1 MLLKHKST
9 IKDALSVHR
18 GVTRRVKWA
27 QSWVLLSPSYAKLY
41 CWVLLQPT
49 AGSVV
54 SVGLTWLDLQ
64 YAEPSIHAWADPFR
78 LFFPLGGKRDRSCSI
93 FEVRRRR
100 HLQKLMMEAS
110 VLCVCVREFVRVSE
124 SLLAGRPKAT
134 MGSNNGNSYGNC
146 RDLWLACL
154 SLSASSW
161 MIESQDSNSPQSWTQ
176 SSLSSH
182 LAC

>member
-110 VLCVCVREFVRVSE
+110 VLCVCVCVSLYVWARVCW
-124 SLLAGRPKAT
+124 LADLRPPWVAT
-134 MGSNNGNSYGNC
+134 TGTATATAAICG
-146 RDLWLACL
+146 LPACL
-154 SLSASSW
+154 SQQVAGWSKAKIQTRLNPGLSPLYLR
-161 MIESQDSNSPQSWTQ
+161 I
-176 SSLSSH
+176 
-182 LAC
+182 